1 MATDQTTDYGNS
13 DKMRLS
19 MWLTKRQ
26 HSELKEL
33 AAYEGRTV
41 SDIIRQLVGI
51 HLRDNAQNNVQRKDA
66 GGKQ

>member
-1 MATDQTTDYGNS
+1 MAVSSETDERGAPA
-13 DKMRLS
+13 KVRLS

-33 AAYEGRTV
+33 AEYEGRTV

-51 HLRDNAQNNVQRKDA
+51 HLRDEANHKTGEGDVR
-66 GGKQ
+66 